1 MLAHGNFAQSARFD
15 RKPARAQAYPC
26 ARGEA
31 AMNVVRWLFGWML
44 GIALLLWLGAKL
56 LVDAIG
62 RGVAAQ
68 DFGTLDANVAA
79 AMAWVFKTAPWW
91 VPAAPA
97 GALVLYAMVKSLLR
111 PTRPPADAE
120 DGEIAEAIAP
130 VAAEAPEEIDEARTF
145 VPIHEAIDYIAQR
158 TDDSVTQDCFAVT
171 RKMLKRLAGEGSVR
185 LRGRRQIDDPT
196 KSSAFVEA
204 ESDIPSEYWAISGI
218 GPAAVDAN
226 FSDSGQ
232 TFPEPVNA
240 WGSKGLFAK
249 KAYSRLQVDWDDV
262 VRLWPT
268 TA

>member
-1 MLAHGNFAQSARFD
+1 
-15 RKPARAQAYPC
+15 
-26 ARGEA
+26 
-31 AMNVVRWLFGWML
+31 MNVIRWLSGWML

-56 LVDAIG
+56 VLDAIG

-79 AMAWVFKTAPWW
+79 ALAWVFKTAPWW

-97 GALVLYAMVKSLLR
+97 AALILYAMVKSLLR
-111 PTRPPADAE
+111 PAARPPE
-120 DGEIAEAIAP
+120 DGEIAEAESIAP
-130 VAAEAPEEIDEARTF
+130 AEAEAPEEEIDETRSF

-171 RKMLKRLAGEGSVR
+171 RKMLKRLAGEGSIR

-196 KSSAFVEA
+196 KSSAFAEG
-204 ESDIPSEYWAISGI
+204 ESDIPAEYWTISGI

-262 VRLWPT
+262 VRLWP
-268 TA
+268 AAA